1 MDPFN
6 DQTEAILMVSYPSVS
21 VPVLSHAR
29 WEEGSIGEKQHRHTF
44 KGSNRK
50 ALLFIPS
57 QENQGL

>member
-1 MDPFN
+1 MLVGRKAPLEKNSID
-6 DQTEAILMVSYPSVS
+6 IL
-21 VPVLSHAR
+21 L
-29 WEEGSIGEKQHRHTF
+29 